1 MQPMTPW
8 EGMDMGA
15 ASKSSLKQLKVFEI
29 RNRRNY
35 SMYLIPN
42 FSLTMAP
49 HACLEIKFNIKG

>member
-1 MQPMTPW
+1 MTPW